1 MLNFTI
7 PVKGLTVVRS
17 YKQVDFELF
26 LRLTDVKKPKVKQV
40 REIIFDYFNMLV
52 AYAWDFRHK
61 ISFERTANKEALCQN
76 VRLLATMILCLSG
89 QKYWSCSIPFFL
101 RVTRILEPL

>member
-52 AYAWDFRHK
+52 AYA
-61 ISFERTANKEALCQN
+61 
-76 VRLLATMILCLSG
+76 
-89 QKYWSCSIPFFL
+89 
-101 RVTRILEPL
+101 